1 LEKKLTEA
9 LICFGGKEVAAEFK
23 MFVLSTLEKHQ
34 HFLHKGPWPAT
45 YDPRELNLLIP
56 ETSTQTFLGPQ

>member
-1 LEKKLTEA
+1 MENKLTET

-34 HFLHKGPWPAT
+34 QFLHKGPWSVT
-45 YDPRELNLLIP
+45 YDPRELI
-56 ETSTQTFLGPQ
+56 FLKAD